1 MRALFVGI
9 HMAHLGSTSLFGLYL
24 AMGGVL
30 AVSQGQC
37 MLGWGVV
44 TDTPPPL
51 LPSLIGSIVQLLA
64 GNFRWRKS
72 DRAAHN
78 WKLIFFFF
86 FFHSGKQNRKLPV
99 VFLCAMTISE
109 SELNHHLCVM
119 RFKISS
125 VNQ

>member
-86 FFHSGKQNRKLPV
+86 FFS
-99 VFLCAMTISE
+99 FW
-109 SELNHHLCVM
+109 
-119 RFKISS
+119 
-125 VNQ
+125 